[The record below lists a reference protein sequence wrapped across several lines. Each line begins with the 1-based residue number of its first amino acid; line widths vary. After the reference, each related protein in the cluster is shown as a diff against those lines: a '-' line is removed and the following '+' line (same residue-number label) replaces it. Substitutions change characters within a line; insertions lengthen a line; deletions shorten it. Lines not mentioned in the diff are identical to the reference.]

1 MAGAY
6 RTGTFVKGFK
16 ANCKKYGIHI
26 SGETFK
32 THDYRHTLA
41 SSFYDEGVSIQT
53 IRDYLGHN
61 NENMTKQYI
70 DYMPKRIEQANKE
83 YFNQA
88 ENLLA
93 TGIIPKKRVK
103 KLENKIHIYEL
114 DCYKNATEEQK
125 KRMRVRKDRYFDL
138 EGLPSEE
145 VRKLLEDFVWERGK
159 KLAPSSLASEI
170 LYFNNIRNF
179 LIEKN
184 IKILR
189 YEDENK
195 IILQLKSWMM
205 EKGYALTSKKYR
217 SVYEIVATETPG
229 IIKHM
234 KKILRYSQKDGGCLE
249 QERDVWELDK
259 FEFPLRSNPIKNV
272 KTINFKGISQITIRK
287 EVKTVIF
294 MHLKYMA
301 IGSIMAEMVA
311 TKRFCRYLALRY
323 PKIISLLDLTRDIM
337 ESYLIY
343 LQTEAKE
350 RKNYRSDLYGLRR
363 VIEDVGNH
371 YDRQD
376 IKNLFISTDFPSTP
390 RYLFKFYSDET
401 IKKLNEN
408 IFQMDEQIARALI
421 LHQLLGTRISDTL
434 TLKTDCL
441 SIREN
446 RYFIRIEQVKSITF
460 EKAISDEIAQL
471 IIKSI
476 DYTEEHYGKT
486 KYIFVKKEDPLRPFQ
501 YSMLQHR
508 VMQMIRKNDIRDEN
522 GELLNFG
529 THTFRHCYGKKLTEM
544 HIDDWMIARLLGHK
558 TLQSVH
564 HYRKIGNKIMADE
577 TRAVREKIDMILM
590 DVVKEWDGYEI

>member
-1 MAGAY
+1 MQLGLFQ
-6 RTGTFVKGFK
+6 R
-16 ANCKKYGIHI
+16 
-26 SGETFK
+26 SG
-32 THDYRHTLA
+32 
-41 SSFYDEGVSIQT
+41 
-53 IRDYLGHN
+53 
-61 NENMTKQYI
+61 
-70 DYMPKRIEQANKE
+70 
-83 YFNQA
+83 
-88 ENLLA
+88 
-93 TGIIPKKRVK
+93 VK

-138 EGLPSEE
+138 EGLPSEA

>member
-1 MAGAY
+1 MQLELFQRNG
-6 RTGTFVKGFK
+6 
-16 ANCKKYGIHI
+16 
-26 SGETFK
+26 
-32 THDYRHTLA
+32 
-41 SSFYDEGVSIQT
+41 
-53 IRDYLGHN
+53 
-61 NENMTKQYI
+61 
-70 DYMPKRIEQANKE
+70 
-83 YFNQA
+83 
-88 ENLLA
+88 
-93 TGIIPKKRVK
+93 VK

-125 KRMRVRKDRYFDL
+125 KKMRVRKERYFDL
-138 EGLPSEE
+138 EGLPSEA

-159 KLAPSSLASEI
+159 ELAPSSLASEI
-170 LYFNNIRNF
+170 LYFNNIRHF
-179 LIEKN
+179 LIKKN
-184 IKILR
+184 IKTLR

-205 EKGYALTSKKYR
+205 EQGYALTSKKYR

-229 IIKHM
+229 IVKHM

>member
-1 MAGAY
+1 M
-6 RTGTFVKGFK
+6 
-16 ANCKKYGIHI
+16 
-26 SGETFK
+26 
-32 THDYRHTLA
+32 
-41 SSFYDEGVSIQT
+41 
-53 IRDYLGHN
+53 
-61 NENMTKQYI
+61 
-70 DYMPKRIEQANKE
+70 
-83 YFNQA
+83 
-88 ENLLA
+88 
-93 TGIIPKKRVK
+93 K

-138 EGLPSEE
+138 EGLSSEE

>member
-1 MAGAY
+1 M
-6 RTGTFVKGFK
+6 
-16 ANCKKYGIHI
+16 
-26 SGETFK
+26 
-32 THDYRHTLA
+32 
-41 SSFYDEGVSIQT
+41 
-53 IRDYLGHN
+53 
-61 NENMTKQYI
+61 
-70 DYMPKRIEQANKE
+70 
-83 YFNQA
+83 
-88 ENLLA
+88 
-93 TGIIPKKRVK
+93 K

-145 VRKLLEDFVWERGK
+145 VRKFLEDFVWERGK

-234 KKILRYSQKDGGCLE
+234 KKILRYSQKDGECLE

-376 IKNLFISTDFPSTP
+376 IKSLFISTDFPSTP

>member
-1 MAGAY
+1 MQLELFQRNG
-6 RTGTFVKGFK
+6 
-16 ANCKKYGIHI
+16 
-26 SGETFK
+26 
-32 THDYRHTLA
+32 
-41 SSFYDEGVSIQT
+41 
-53 IRDYLGHN
+53 
-61 NENMTKQYI
+61 
-70 DYMPKRIEQANKE
+70 
-83 YFNQA
+83 
-88 ENLLA
+88 
-93 TGIIPKKRVK
+93 VK

-138 EGLPSEE
+138 EGLPSEA

-301 IGSIMAEMVA
+301 IGSIMAEVVA

>member
-1 MAGAY
+1 MQLELFQRNG
-6 RTGTFVKGFK
+6 
-16 ANCKKYGIHI
+16 
-26 SGETFK
+26 
-32 THDYRHTLA
+32 
-41 SSFYDEGVSIQT
+41 
-53 IRDYLGHN
+53 
-61 NENMTKQYI
+61 
-70 DYMPKRIEQANKE
+70 
-83 YFNQA
+83 
-88 ENLLA
+88 
-93 TGIIPKKRVK
+93 VK

-138 EGLPSEE
+138 EGLPSEA

-311 TKRFCRYLALRY
+311 TKRFCRYLELRY

-363 VIEDVGNH
+363 VVEDVGNH

-376 IKNLFISTDFPSTP
+376 IKNLSQAVSICKLWYAAFISDDGYNADQYPQGTAG
-390 RYLFKFYSDET
+390 LFVRTMCLHGGYGSWILWKTCIFFFRSVENFR
-401 IKKLNEN
+401 KEPFCCNRKLSFCSLNNNAPGHIPGEYYKRKEACDDAL
-408 IFQMDEQIARALI
+408 FQEQIL
-421 LHQLLGTRISDTL
+421 
-434 TLKTDCL
+434 
-441 SIREN
+441 
-446 RYFIRIEQVKSITF
+446 F
-460 EKAISDEIAQL
+460 
-471 IIKSI
+471 
-476 DYTEEHYGKT
+476 
-486 KYIFVKKEDPLRPFQ
+486 
-501 YSMLQHR
+501 
-508 VMQMIRKNDIRDEN
+508 
-522 GELLNFG
+522 
-529 THTFRHCYGKKLTEM
+529 
-544 HIDDWMIARLLGHK
+544 
-558 TLQSVH
+558 
-564 HYRKIGNKIMADE
+564 
-577 TRAVREKIDMILM
+577 
-590 DVVKEWDGYEI
+590 

>member
-1 MAGAY
+1 M
-6 RTGTFVKGFK
+6 
-16 ANCKKYGIHI
+16 
-26 SGETFK
+26 
-32 THDYRHTLA
+32 
-41 SSFYDEGVSIQT
+41 
-53 IRDYLGHN
+53 
-61 NENMTKQYI
+61 
-70 DYMPKRIEQANKE
+70 
-83 YFNQA
+83 
-88 ENLLA
+88 
-93 TGIIPKKRVK
+93 K

-125 KRMRVRKDRYFDL
+125 KKMRVRKERYFDL
-138 EGLPSEE
+138 EGLPSEA

-159 KLAPSSLASEI
+159 ELAPSSLASEI

-249 QERDVWELDK
+249 QERDVWEMDK

>member
-1 MAGAY
+1 M
-6 RTGTFVKGFK
+6 
-16 ANCKKYGIHI
+16 
-26 SGETFK
+26 
-32 THDYRHTLA
+32 
-41 SSFYDEGVSIQT
+41 
-53 IRDYLGHN
+53 
-61 NENMTKQYI
+61 
-70 DYMPKRIEQANKE
+70 
-83 YFNQA
+83 
-88 ENLLA
+88 
-93 TGIIPKKRVK
+93 K

-138 EGLPSEE
+138 EGLPSEA

-577 TRAVREKIDMILM
+577 TMAVREKIDMILM

>member
-1 MAGAY
+1 MQLELFQRNG
-6 RTGTFVKGFK
+6 
-16 ANCKKYGIHI
+16 
-26 SGETFK
+26 
-32 THDYRHTLA
+32 
-41 SSFYDEGVSIQT
+41 
-53 IRDYLGHN
+53 
-61 NENMTKQYI
+61 
-70 DYMPKRIEQANKE
+70 
-83 YFNQA
+83 
-88 ENLLA
+88 
-93 TGIIPKKRVK
+93 VK

-138 EGLPSEE
+138 EGLSSEE

-234 KKILRYSQKDGGCLE
+234 KKILRYSQKDEGCLE

-272 KTINFKGISQITIRK
+272 KTINFKGINQITIRK

-486 KYIFVKKEDPLRPFQ
+486 KYVFVKKEDPLRPFQ

-564 HYRKIGNKIMADE
+564 YYRKIGNKIMADE

>member
-1 MAGAY
+1 MQLELFQRNG
-6 RTGTFVKGFK
+6 
-16 ANCKKYGIHI
+16 
-26 SGETFK
+26 
-32 THDYRHTLA
+32 
-41 SSFYDEGVSIQT
+41 
-53 IRDYLGHN
+53 
-61 NENMTKQYI
+61 
-70 DYMPKRIEQANKE
+70 
-83 YFNQA
+83 
-88 ENLLA
+88 
-93 TGIIPKKRVK
+93 VK

-408 IFQMDEQIARALI
+408 IFQM
-421 LHQLLGTRISDTL
+421 
-434 TLKTDCL
+434 
-441 SIREN
+441 
-446 RYFIRIEQVKSITF
+446 
-460 EKAISDEIAQL
+460 
-471 IIKSI
+471 
-476 DYTEEHYGKT
+476 
-486 KYIFVKKEDPLRPFQ
+486 
-501 YSMLQHR
+501 LQHR

-577 TRAVREKIDMILM
+577 TRAVREKIDIPDICMP
-590 DVVKEWDGYEI
+590 VNFFSTHK

>member
-1 MAGAY
+1 MQLELFQRNG
-6 RTGTFVKGFK
+6 
-16 ANCKKYGIHI
+16 
-26 SGETFK
+26 
-32 THDYRHTLA
+32 
-41 SSFYDEGVSIQT
+41 
-53 IRDYLGHN
+53 
-61 NENMTKQYI
+61 
-70 DYMPKRIEQANKE
+70 
-83 YFNQA
+83 
-88 ENLLA
+88 
-93 TGIIPKKRVK
+93 VK

-138 EGLPSEE
+138 EGLPLEE

>member
-1 MAGAY
+1 M
-6 RTGTFVKGFK
+6 
-16 ANCKKYGIHI
+16 
-26 SGETFK
+26 
-32 THDYRHTLA
+32 
-41 SSFYDEGVSIQT
+41 
-53 IRDYLGHN
+53 
-61 NENMTKQYI
+61 
-70 DYMPKRIEQANKE
+70 
-83 YFNQA
+83 
-88 ENLLA
+88 
-93 TGIIPKKRVK
+93 K

-125 KRMRVRKDRYFDL
+125 KKMRVRKERYFDL
-138 EGLPSEE
+138 EGLPSEA

-159 KLAPSSLASEI
+159 ELAPSSLASEI
-170 LYFNNIRNF
+170 LYFNNIRHF
-179 LIEKN
+179 LIKKN
-184 IKILR
+184 IKTLR

-205 EKGYALTSKKYR
+205 EQGYALTSKKYR

-229 IIKHM
+229 IVKHM
-234 KKILRYSQKDGGCLE
+234 KKILRYSQKDEEYLE
-249 QERDVWELDK
+249 QDRDVWELDK

-287 EVKTVIF
+287 EVKTVVF

-301 IGSIMAEMVA
+301 IGSITAEMVA

-323 PKIISLLDLTRDIM
+323 PKIKSLLDLTRDIM
-337 ESYLIY
+337 ENYLTY

>member
-1 MAGAY
+1 M
-6 RTGTFVKGFK
+6 
-16 ANCKKYGIHI
+16 
-26 SGETFK
+26 
-32 THDYRHTLA
+32 
-41 SSFYDEGVSIQT
+41 
-53 IRDYLGHN
+53 
-61 NENMTKQYI
+61 
-70 DYMPKRIEQANKE
+70 
-83 YFNQA
+83 
-88 ENLLA
+88 
-93 TGIIPKKRVK
+93 K

-125 KRMRVRKDRYFDL
+125 KKMRVRKERYFDL
-138 EGLPSEE
+138 EGLPSEA

-159 KLAPSSLASEI
+159 ELAPSSLASEI

>member
-1 MAGAY
+1 M
-6 RTGTFVKGFK
+6 
-16 ANCKKYGIHI
+16 
-26 SGETFK
+26 
-32 THDYRHTLA
+32 
-41 SSFYDEGVSIQT
+41 
-53 IRDYLGHN
+53 
-61 NENMTKQYI
+61 
-70 DYMPKRIEQANKE
+70 
-83 YFNQA
+83 
-88 ENLLA
+88 
-93 TGIIPKKRVK
+93 K

-138 EGLPSEE
+138 EGLPSEA

-350 RKNYRSDLYGLRR
+350 RKNYRSDLYSLRR

-486 KYIFVKKEDPLRPFQ
+486 KYVFVKKEDPLRPFQ
-501 YSMLQHR
+501 YSMFQHR

>member
-1 MAGAY
+1 M
-6 RTGTFVKGFK
+6 
-16 ANCKKYGIHI
+16 
-26 SGETFK
+26 
-32 THDYRHTLA
+32 
-41 SSFYDEGVSIQT
+41 
-53 IRDYLGHN
+53 
-61 NENMTKQYI
+61 
-70 DYMPKRIEQANKE
+70 
-83 YFNQA
+83 
-88 ENLLA
+88 
-93 TGIIPKKRVK
+93 K

-138 EGLPSEE
+138 EGLPSEA

-363 VIEDVGNH
+363 VVEDVGNH

>member
-1 MAGAY
+1 M
-6 RTGTFVKGFK
+6 
-16 ANCKKYGIHI
+16 
-26 SGETFK
+26 
-32 THDYRHTLA
+32 
-41 SSFYDEGVSIQT
+41 
-53 IRDYLGHN
+53 
-61 NENMTKQYI
+61 
-70 DYMPKRIEQANKE
+70 
-83 YFNQA
+83 
-88 ENLLA
+88 
-93 TGIIPKKRVK
+93 K

-125 KRMRVRKDRYFDL
+125 KKMRVRKERYFDL
-138 EGLPSEE
+138 EGLPSEA

-159 KLAPSSLASEI
+159 ELAPSSLASEI
-170 LYFNNIRNF
+170 LYFNNIRHF
-179 LIEKN
+179 LIKKN
-184 IKILR
+184 IKTLR

-205 EKGYALTSKKYR
+205 EQGYALTSKKYR

-376 IKNLFISTDFPSTP
+376 IKSLFISTDFPSTP

>member
-1 MAGAY
+1 MQLELFQRNG
-6 RTGTFVKGFK
+6 
-16 ANCKKYGIHI
+16 
-26 SGETFK
+26 
-32 THDYRHTLA
+32 
-41 SSFYDEGVSIQT
+41 
-53 IRDYLGHN
+53 
-61 NENMTKQYI
+61 
-70 DYMPKRIEQANKE
+70 
-83 YFNQA
+83 
-88 ENLLA
+88 
-93 TGIIPKKRVK
+93 VK

-145 VRKLLEDFVWERGK
+145 VRKLLEDFVCERGK

-229 IIKHM
+229 IVKHM

-558 TLQSVH
+558 TLLSVH

-577 TRAVREKIDMILM
+577 TRAVREKIDMIIM

>member
-1 MAGAY
+1 MFIG
-6 RTGTFVKGFK
+6 R
-16 ANCKKYGIHI
+16 
-26 SGETFK
+26 E
-32 THDYRHTLA
+32 R
-41 SSFYDEGVSIQT
+41 E
-53 IRDYLGHN
+53 
-61 NENMTKQYI
+61 
-70 DYMPKRIEQANKE
+70 
-83 YFNQA
+83 
-88 ENLLA
+88 LA
-93 TGIIPKKRVK
+93 TLN
-103 KLENKIHIYEL
+103 KLY
-114 DCYKNATEEQK
+114 
-125 KRMRVRKDRYFDL
+125 
-138 EGLPSEE
+138 
-145 VRKLLEDFVWERGK
+145 
-159 KLAPSSLASEI
+159 
-170 LYFNNIRNF
+170 
-179 LIEKN
+179 
-184 IKILR
+184 
-189 YEDENK
+189 
-195 IILQLKSWMM
+195 
-205 EKGYALTSKKYR
+205 
-217 SVYEIVATETPG
+217 
-229 IIKHM
+229 
-234 KKILRYSQKDGGCLE
+234 
-249 QERDVWELDK
+249 ELDK

-301 IGSIMAEMVA
+301 IGSIMAEVVA
-311 TKRFCRYLALRY
+311 TKRFCRYLELRY

-363 VIEDVGNH
+363 VVEDVGNH

-486 KYIFVKKEDPLRPFQ
+486 KYIFVKKDDPSKPFQ
-501 YSMLQHR
+501 YSMLQNR

>member
-1 MAGAY
+1 MQLELFQRNG
-6 RTGTFVKGFK
+6 
-16 ANCKKYGIHI
+16 
-26 SGETFK
+26 
-32 THDYRHTLA
+32 
-41 SSFYDEGVSIQT
+41 
-53 IRDYLGHN
+53 
-61 NENMTKQYI
+61 
-70 DYMPKRIEQANKE
+70 
-83 YFNQA
+83 
-88 ENLLA
+88 
-93 TGIIPKKRVK
+93 VK

-138 EGLPSEE
+138 EGLPSEA

-486 KYIFVKKEDPLRPFQ
+486 KYICVKKEDPLSPFQ
-501 YSMLQHR
+501 YSTLQHR

>member
-1 MAGAY
+1 M
-6 RTGTFVKGFK
+6 
-16 ANCKKYGIHI
+16 
-26 SGETFK
+26 
-32 THDYRHTLA
+32 
-41 SSFYDEGVSIQT
+41 
-53 IRDYLGHN
+53 
-61 NENMTKQYI
+61 
-70 DYMPKRIEQANKE
+70 
-83 YFNQA
+83 
-88 ENLLA
+88 
-93 TGIIPKKRVK
+93 K

-145 VRKLLEDFVWERGK
+145 VRKLLEDFGWERGK